1 MKSSISFSKLLTFK
15 AFGNF
20 FYSKMQLIRC
30 SKTSN
35 VMWGICLMGS
45 LDMELFAVVLL
56 ALVLRILSYISSCI
70 ILTKLTSSPLSSTSF
85 LRISIA
91 SLESEVNSL
100 LILSTLLLKCLAIT
114 SAIAFLEVTVSPS
127 LLKTVRN

>member
-1 MKSSISFSKLLTFK
+1 
-15 AFGNF
+15 
-20 FYSKMQLIRC
+20 
-30 SKTSN
+30 
-35 VMWGICLMGS
+35 
-45 LDMELFAVVLL
+45 MELFPVVLL
-56 ALVLRILSYISSCI
+56 ALVLRILSYISSRI